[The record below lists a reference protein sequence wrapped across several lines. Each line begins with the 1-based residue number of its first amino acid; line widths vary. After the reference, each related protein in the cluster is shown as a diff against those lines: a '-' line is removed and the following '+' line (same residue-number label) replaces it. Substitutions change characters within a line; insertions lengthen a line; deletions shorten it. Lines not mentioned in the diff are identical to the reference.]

1 MTQRID
7 YLRSMYSVVCPIRK
21 AIASIYLKQ
30 ETRYY
35 LMLDQQCDV
44 IVFWASSAPLLS
56 QYFRGRGCLSNSEES
71 SLEKAEKKLSP
82 NNNDDIPLLI

>member
-1 MTQRID
+1 MTKRIN

-35 LMLDQQCDV
+35 LT
-44 IVFWASSAPLLS
+44 SAPLLS
-56 QYFRGRGCLSNSEES
+56 QYFRGRGCLSNSKDTA
-71 SLEKAEKKLSP
+71 LEKAQK
-82 NNNDDIPLLI
+82 N